1 MTTQQVNEA
10 MEASKAFAGFSRLNV
25 AMVLTDPNQ
34 PDNPI
39 IYVNKAFERMTG
51 YSSEE
56 AVGQNCRFLQGEET
70 AKSDVDQLRAAIE
83 DGHEVSVDILN
94 YRANGTPF
102 LNRLLIAPI
111 FGDDGKPAFFFG
123 IQKALNAQDDGA
135 DHQISRNNLAVLQD
149 LVRQDLATILTSLR
163 EPEAG
168 NYSRSVRESN
178 ALPRRLEALQLVY
191 EEMRHAADRNTR
203 NRFDLGTLIGRVA
216 GAIAHEEGRAGL
228 RFVQMVE
235 SAEMKLDQSI
245 RVALIVSETLH
256 NTFTH
261 AFSMQD
267 EGRIELRVTRL
278 SSGGVRIL
286 ISDDGEGFPPGV
298 DWPSDKYVG
307 GRLVRSLLQGLDAT
321 LNVVRGAAG
330 TVILLDVP
338 EDFEN

>member
-25 AMVLTDPNQ
+25 AMVLSDPNQ

-51 YSSEE
+51 YTSEE
-56 AVGQNCRFLQGEET
+56 TVGRNCRFLQGEET
-70 AKSDVDQLRAAIE
+70 DKRDVDQLRAAIG

-102 LNRLLIAPI
+102 MNRILVAPI

-123 IQKALNAQDDGA
+123 MQKELVEGDDGA
-135 DHQISRNNLAVLQD
+135 EHRISDENIGILQNLVK
-149 LVRQDLATILTSLR
+149 QDLATILTSLR
-163 EPEAG
+163 EPDAS
-168 NYSRSVRESN
+168 NFSRSVRESN
-178 ALPRRLEALQLVY
+178 ALPRRLETLQLVY
-191 EEMRHAADRNTR
+191 EEMRHATNRNTR

-235 SAEMKLDQSI
+235 SAEMKLDQST
-245 RVALIVSETLH
+245 RVAMIVSETLH
-256 NTFTH
+256 NTFNH

-298 DWPSDKYVG
+298 EWPSDKFVG
-307 GRLVRSLLQGLDAT
+307 GRLVRSLLDGLDAT

-330 TVILLDVP
+330 TVVLLDVP
-338 EDFEN
+338 EDFED